1 MGWLLQNF
9 PICINKLA
17 PGVLL
22 SGTGPRKR
30 TSFRSSL
37 VLNYSVRWMNV
48 HRPDPRLEGGVFP
61 VSPGRATR
69 FRQQSGFGIR
79 ASLSPGIPR
88 QFPWQIH
95 ATPFVSWIK
104 FTLFFRP
111 YSTTP
116 SAPTSS
122 SASFDGD
129 WTKEGRFK
137 REELISA
144 PYFLPIFLSSS
155 FFFWINLAKV
165 RTSYLSLIVENET
178 SLLRFFP
185 SPFSILF
192 SRTIIKHAK
201 RIIHTM
207 PDAFQTNQVQKLA
220 INSPLLAS
228 ETVETQRLFLPWDGQ
243 KKPRDQRSRDGKII
257 SLQTVLSWSL
267 TH

>member
-1 MGWLLQNF
+1 MKLDITLLLSARSLSRMGWLLQNF

-116 SAPTSS
+116 TAPTPFLHSLPS
-122 SASFDGD
+122 TAIERKRGVS
-129 WTKEGRFK
+129 KERNWY
-137 REELISA
+137 R
-144 PYFLPIFLSSS
+144 LPIFSLFFFLLSCSCSS
-155 FFFWINLAKV
+155 FFF
-165 RTSYLSLIVENET
+165 E
-178 SLLRFFP
+178 
-185 SPFSILF
+185 
-192 SRTIIKHAK
+192 
-201 RIIHTM
+201 
-207 PDAFQTNQVQKLA
+207 
-220 INSPLLAS
+220 
-228 ETVETQRLFLPWDGQ
+228 
-243 KKPRDQRSRDGKII
+243 
-257 SLQTVLSWSL
+257 
-267 TH
+267 